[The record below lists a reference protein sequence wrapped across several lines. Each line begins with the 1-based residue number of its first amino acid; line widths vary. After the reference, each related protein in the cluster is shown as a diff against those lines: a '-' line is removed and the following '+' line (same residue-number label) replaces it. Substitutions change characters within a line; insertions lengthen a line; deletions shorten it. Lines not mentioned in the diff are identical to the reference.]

1 MSGPPPERRRPANK
15 WAIALAVAISLAFL
29 YIVRLAVLP
38 FLIAAAIGF
47 AASPAIDWLARH
59 ARLSRA
65 WAALIVYLAVMAVV
79 AAGAYVTYAAFA
91 VEVRHIAGDLP
102 QLIERFL
109 HELFGGDTV
118 SLFGHELRV
127 DALAQQAVG
136 GLVALVGQPGKWL
149 MFGLYTFGAI
159 TGLTLLIVL
168 IYFFIAD
175 GPELFAGV
183 LWLVPPEYRDE
194 VAEVADKIAPMLRR
208 YLVGLFLIFVFA
220 VIATWL
226 FIRFVLHLPF
236 PLLLGLVTG
245 ALEMIPVVGPAASA
259 TLVGLLSLEQ
269 HGLWALAA
277 FAVYVTVFRLAIDRL
292 LGPIILGTAVRLHPV
307 VIMFA
312 MLAGGLVLGV
322 IGVIIA
328 VPVAASVRIVL
339 QHYYAQPTR
348 GQPHRGTTPA
358 RPRSPGR
365 RF

>member
-1 MSGPPPERRRPANK
+1 MSGPPPERRRPASK

-47 AASPAIDWLARH
+47 AASPAIDWLGRH
-59 ARLSRA
+59 VRLKRGLS
-65 WAALIVYLAVMAVV
+65 ALVVYLAVMATL
-79 AAGAYVTYAAFA
+79 AAGAYVVYAALA
-91 VEVRHIAGDLP
+91 IEIGHIGRDLP

-118 SLFGHELRV
+118 SLFGHLLNAQ
-127 DALAQQAVG
+127 ALAGQAAG
-136 GLVALVGQPGKWL
+136 GLVAMVGEPGRWL
-149 MFGLYTFGAI
+149 TFGLYMFGAV

-168 IYFFIAD
+168 IYFFLAD
-175 GPELFAGV
+175 GPEIFAGV

-194 VAEVADKIAPMLRR
+194 VAEVANEIAPMLRR

-220 VIATWL
+220 AIATWL

-236 PLLLGLVTG
+236 PVLLGLVTG
-245 ALEMIPVVGPAASA
+245 ALELIPVVGPAASA
-259 TLVGLLSLEQ
+259 TLIGLLSLEE
-269 HGLWALAA
+269 HGLWSLAA
-277 FAVYVTVFRLAIDRL
+277 FAIYVTAFRLAIDRL
-292 LGPIILGTAVRLHPV
+292 LGPIILGAAVRLHPV

-348 GQPHRGTTPA
+348 GTTQA
-358 RPRSPGR
+358 RPR
-365 RF
+365 